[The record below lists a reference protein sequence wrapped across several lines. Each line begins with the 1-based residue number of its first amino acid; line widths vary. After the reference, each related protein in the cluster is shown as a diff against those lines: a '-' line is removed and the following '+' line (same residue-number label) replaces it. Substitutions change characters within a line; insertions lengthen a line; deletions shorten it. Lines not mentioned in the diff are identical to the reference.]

1 MKKRTIIFVCLGIL
15 LAPCYSSAQVIT
27 QTNLIQFGD
36 DGSDSMEEI
45 VCGPDG
51 YLYVTGKATS
61 DWNNNHTVVEPHV
74 YGEDVV
80 IAKINPITYAVE
92 WATHMGSVPSGSSY
106 DYSRS
111 MVLDAS
117 GNIYISGYT
126 GSTFSNLSALDT
138 EGDGFV
144 AKFNSVGQLVWVTHE
159 GPVNDGSVYGVAV
172 DNNGNVY
179 GAGSGTG
186 SIHGQTTIGGEDLF
200 IVKYDGSGTV
210 IWTKQFGS
218 TNTDYHRAAVLK
230 GNFLYTTGYTAGAI
244 GLETN
249 TGGED
254 VFIAKYDLNGNQ
266 KWLKLVGTSSN
277 ERGYSI
283 DVDDAGN
290 VYVAGRTN
298 GTMEGSNAGGYDCF
312 ILKYDSL
319 GNYLWTNQFGTNK
332 DEFIAQIV
340 VSSPCSRIYVSGHT
354 KGNIDGLSSNDAEG
368 DYFISWLDDSGS
380 TLGTIQNGTGTYEY
394 ANGIDL
400 GENGEVYLAAQTY
413 GTLVP
418 GSNVGS
424 YDMVIHE
431 FLDKNCQTI
440 LPIELLNFDAKINGR
455 VIDLTWETISEINN
469 DYFTVECSKNG
480 IQWTEVVQIEGAG
493 NSSQTLTYNT
503 IDKNPYSGLSYYRL
517 KQTDYDGQ
525 FEYSNIRS
533 VKIEKPLS
541 SKIEIYPNPTN
552 NKITIIGNASELEQ
566 INIFNALGQDMS
578 DFITITETQEEKFVI
593 DLSNLTNG
601 MYYIK
606 TKTTANKVY
615 KQ

>member
-1 MKKRTIIFVCLGIL
+1 MKKISIILGFLEIL
-15 LAPCYSSAQVIT
+15 LAPCYSSAQDIT

-36 DGSDSMEEI
+36 VGSDTAEEI
-45 VCGPDG
+45 VCGPNG
-51 YLYVTGKATS
+51 YLYITGKATS
-61 DWNNNHTVVEPHV
+61 DWSNNHTVVEPYV
-74 YGEDVV
+74 YSTDVV

-92 WATHMGSVPSGSSY
+92 WATHLGSVPSGSSY
-106 DYSRS
+106 EYSRS

-172 DNNGNVY
+172 DDNGNVY
-179 GAGSGTG
+179 AAGNGTG
-186 SIHGQTTIGGEDLF
+186 SIHGQITIGGEDLF
-200 IVKYDGSGTV
+200 IVKYNGSGTV
-210 IWTKQFGS
+210 LWTKQFGS
-218 TNTDYHRAAVLK
+218 TGTDIHRAAVLK
-230 GNFLYTTGYTAGAI
+230 GNFLYTTGYTAGDI

-266 KWLKLVGTSSN
+266 QWLKIVGTSSN

-283 DVDDAGN
+283 DVDVAGN
-290 VYVAGRTN
+290 VYVAGTTA
-298 GTMEGSNAGGYDCF
+298 GVMQGSNAGGYDCF
-312 ILKYDSL
+312 ILKYDNL

-332 DEFIAQIV
+332 EEFIAQIV
-340 VSSPCSRIYVSGHT
+340 VSSPCSKIYVSGHT
-354 KGNIDGLSSNDAEG
+354 KGNIDGLSSNDAQG
-368 DYFISWLDDSGS
+368 DYFISWLDDSG
-380 TLGTIQNGTGTYEY
+380 TMLGTIQNGTGTYEY

-400 GENGEVYLAAQTY
+400 GENGKVYLAAQTY
-413 GTLVP
+413 GTLVS
-418 GSNVGS
+418 GSKVGN
-424 YDMVIHE
+424 YDMVIEE
-431 FLDKNCQTI
+431 FLDENCQTI

-455 VIDLTWETISEINN
+455 VIDLTWETISEITN
-469 DYFTVECSKNG
+469 DYFTVECSKNC

-503 IDKNPYSGLSYYRL
+503 IDKNPYYGLSYYRL
-517 KQTDYDGQ
+517 KQTDFDGQ
-525 FEYSNIRS
+525 FDYSQIIS
-533 VKIEKPLS
+533 VNTELTNNS
-541 SKIEIYPNPTN
+541 QIEIYPNPTN
-552 NKITIIGNASELEQ
+552 NNITLVGNKNELED
-566 INIFNALGQDMS
+566 ISIYNTLGQD
-578 DFITITETQEEKFVI
+578 ITLLTQQLEINKSKVII
-593 DLSNLTNG
+593 DLTRLNSG
-601 MYYIK
+601 IYYIK

>member
-36 DGSDSMEEI
+36 DGSDTMEEI

-61 DWNNNHTVVEPHV
+61 DWNNNHTVVEPYV

-92 WATHMGSVPSGSSY
+92 WATHMGSVPSVSSY
-106 DYSRS
+106 DYSTS

-218 TNTDYHRAAVLK
+218 TNTDNHRAAVLK

-290 VYVAGRTN
+290 V
-298 GTMEGSNAGGYDCF
+298 
-312 ILKYDSL
+312 
-319 GNYLWTNQFGTNK
+319 
-332 DEFIAQIV
+332 
-340 VSSPCSRIYVSGHT
+340 
-354 KGNIDGLSSNDAEG
+354 
-368 DYFISWLDDSGS
+368 
-380 TLGTIQNGTGTYEY
+380 
-394 ANGIDL
+394 
-400 GENGEVYLAAQTY
+400 
-413 GTLVP
+413 
-418 GSNVGS
+418 
-424 YDMVIHE
+424 
-431 FLDKNCQTI
+431 
-440 LPIELLNFDAKINGR
+440 
-455 VIDLTWETISEINN
+455 
-469 DYFTVECSKNG
+469 
-480 IQWTEVVQIEGAG
+480 
-493 NSSQTLTYNT
+493 
-503 IDKNPYSGLSYYRL
+503 
-517 KQTDYDGQ
+517 
-525 FEYSNIRS
+525 
-533 VKIEKPLS
+533 
-541 SKIEIYPNPTN
+541 
-552 NKITIIGNASELEQ
+552 
-566 INIFNALGQDMS
+566 
-578 DFITITETQEEKFVI
+578 
-593 DLSNLTNG
+593 
-601 MYYIK
+601 
-606 TKTTANKVY
+606 
-615 KQ
+615 